1 VVPVAYNFYSSGE
14 DVLENPNDQETVW
27 KNLGTV
33 IVRWLNGSGTGR
45 HAWVSQE
52 MAKGSDLASLIFL
65 KRNHAG
71 WKINFNSFDLDY
83 IGYPIEG
90 NYYSFFAEQAKLE
103 LEKLGGGRLSD
114 ENLAQ
119 AGFFWRFRLYDQ
131 AGGGEEKDIWGN
143 LYGPIVDG
151 NLATGNGFT
160 QPNAVTV
167 KQSSDEAERPEVQAE
182 LLASAIPAMSYA
194 AGANV
199 VDELDSLDRNFDMQP
214 EFRPNG
220 WPSPGDLGRAG
231 LEEEYQG
238 DWLHS
243 DFWMV
248 APVYVQSVYLKWVG
262 LAKLDKE

>member
-1 VVPVAYNFYSSGE
+1 MN
-14 DVLENPNDQETVW
+14 
-27 KNLGTV
+27 
-33 IVRWLNGSGTGR
+33 
-45 HAWVSQE
+45 
-52 MAKGSDLASLIFL
+52 
-65 KRNHAG
+65 
-71 WKINFNSFDLDY
+71 
-83 IGYPIEG
+83 
-90 NYYSFFAEQAKLE
+90 
-103 LEKLGGGRLSD
+103 D

-119 AGFFWRFRLYDQ
+119 VGFFWQFRLYDQ
-131 AGGGEEKDIWGN
+131 AGGGEEKQTWKN

-194 AGANV
+194 AGANNTNGTV
-199 VDELDSLDRNFDMQP
+199 GFDM
-214 EFRPNG
+214 ESDFKVNG
-220 WPSPGDLGRAG
+220 WPLPGELGRGG

-243 DFWMV
+243 DFWVV
-248 APVYVQSVYLKWVG
+248 APVYVQSVYLKWVE